1 MTPKPH
7 RKVNPASSYLRTRVM
22 SASPAELRLML
33 LDGAIKFAGRGRGGL
48 ERRDVE
54 AAYDGISRTQQIL
67 VELINALQPDQAPD
81 LCQRLQ
87 GLYTFMY
94 TRLIEAS
101 RERSAAIVDEIIQL
115 LTYERETWD
124 MAMQKLAE
132 EQGTAPPALE
142 ESAPAG
148 GTVSVKG

>member
-1 MTPKPH
+1 
-7 RKVNPASSYLRTRVM
+7 
-22 SASPAELRLML
+22 ML
-33 LDGAIKFAGRGRGGL
+33 IDGAIRFAGRGRDGL
-48 ERRDVE
+48 ERRDFE

-67 VELINALQPDQAPD
+67 VELINALQPEQAPD

-101 RERSAAIVDEIIQL
+101 RERQADIVDEVIQL
-115 LTYERETWD
+115 LTYERETWA

-132 EQGTAPPALE
+132 EQGTAAAAPDEPQPPA
-142 ESAPAG
+142 
-148 GTVSVKG
+148 TVSVRG